1 MKVRYRLEGARRAIC
16 RHSAH
21 NVPSMPVGHVKT
33 APSITLHTGQGERD
47 REKEEVGD
55 GWGETETNMG
65 RESCVDTNNMI
76 EVMSQKGKEYSHS
89 LFVGLCVVGPVCCD
103 HW

>member
-1 MKVRYRLEGARRAIC
+1 MRGWAEYEERRRRRRREVKERYRLGGARRAIC

-47 REKEEVGD
+47 RQR
-55 GWGETETNMG
+55 ETD
-65 RESCVDTNNMI
+65 R
-76 EVMSQKGKEYSHS
+76 
-89 LFVGLCVVGPVCCD
+89 LRR
-103 HW
+103 

>member
-1 MKVRYRLEGARRAIC
+1 MKRGGGVKVRCRLEEARRAIC

-47 REKEEVGD
+47 RERRTNRTEMKA
-55 GWGETETNMG
+55 ETETNRGMAI
-65 RESCVDTNNMI
+65 SV
-76 EVMSQKGKEYSHS
+76 
-89 LFVGLCVVGPVCCD
+89 
-103 HW
+103 

>member
-1 MKVRYRLEGARRAIC
+1 MKERYRLRGARRAIC

-47 REKEEVGD
+47 RQRETDRQAGTVRDGGRGRQREEQRSQCRYTQQA
-55 GWGETETNMG
+55 WGTAK
-65 RESCVDTNNMI
+65 RQ
-76 EVMSQKGKEYSHS
+76 EVQTGQ
-89 LFVGLCVVGPVCCD
+89 
-103 HW
+103 

>member
-55 GWGETETNMG
+55 GWEGAETNKD
-65 RESCVDTNNMI
+65 RESCGDTDSMFW
-76 EVMSQKGKEYSHS
+76 VMSQKGKE
-89 LFVGLCVVGPVCCD
+89 
-103 HW
+103 

>member
-1 MKVRYRLEGARRAIC
+1 MRGLTNKVVKGWAEYEERRRRRGVKERYRLGGARRAIC

-47 REKEEVGD
+47 RQTD
-55 GWGETETNMG
+55 
-65 RESCVDTNNMI
+65 R
-76 EVMSQKGKEYSHS
+76 KGKRQRQRY
-89 LFVGLCVVGPVCCD
+89 
-103 HW
+103 

>member
-1 MKVRYRLEGARRAIC
+1 MRGLTNKVVKGWAEYEERRRRRGVKERYRLRGARRAIC

-47 REKEEVGD
+47 RQ
-55 GWGETETNMG
+55 TE
-65 RESCVDTNNMI
+65 R
-76 EVMSQKGKEYSHS
+76 KGKRQRQRY
-89 LFVGLCVVGPVCCD
+89 
-103 HW
+103 

>member
-1 MKVRYRLEGARRAIC
+1 MKERYRLGGARRAIC

-47 REKEEVGD
+47 RQR
-55 GWGETETNMG
+55 ETD
-65 RESCVDTNNMI
+65 R
-76 EVMSQKGKEYSHS
+76 Q
-89 LFVGLCVVGPVCCD
+89 
-103 HW
+103 